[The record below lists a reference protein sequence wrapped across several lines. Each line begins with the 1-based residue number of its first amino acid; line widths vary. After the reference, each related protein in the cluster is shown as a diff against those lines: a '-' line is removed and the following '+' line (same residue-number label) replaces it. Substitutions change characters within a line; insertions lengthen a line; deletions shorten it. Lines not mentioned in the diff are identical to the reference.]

1 MNKFILSFLFLGFI
15 ISCQQTTEQKLLKAV
30 EKLEKKSIEN
40 DHQEIESF
48 KIDSVVYSLGT
59 IGEYFS
65 SRLSKHLTYMNAMS
79 ESEKSLERIYRDLN
93 NDSSLQKLYSEQH
106 DRYNEMHFLDSLS
119 NHADTTIK
127 VYFVKYRL
135 NCKTNKNSYNDNSEV
150 YLYANDL
157 SVVYVNTDS
166 LYKLSKKK

>member
-1 MNKFILSFLFLGFI
+1 
-15 ISCQQTTEQKLLKAV
+15 
-30 EKLEKKSIEN
+30 
-40 DHQEIESF
+40 
-48 KIDSVVYSLGT
+48 
-59 IGEYFS
+59 
-65 SRLSKHLTYMNAMS
+65 MNAMS